1 MPPSRFLL
9 SPPAAAAVAGL
20 VADHGGVSI
29 EPRRIVSPQAGAPL
43 GLFACRVVDV
53 GGTAHVACY
62 CPAGASAVAVT
73 FGAFYS
79 WPLNSQRL
87 ASDPAWIDLGAVPS
101 SSGRGVYLGFED
113 RGVAAQ
119 PRFGWRLSVSD
130 GTYSGVPAETIEYFP
145 YIPIA
150 GVAPDG
156 KVTQYRT
163 GAIALADTWFYPIS
177 SQQWIGL
184 HLKGTNGSTVAT
196 FNDTDSSFGISAE
209 FPGRVRA
216 AGEITAD
223 GNLTVPYGATANLD
237 GTIKIGGDVYKPA
250 SIVDGRGNTITVL
263 KKQ

>member
-29 EPRRIVSPQAGAPL
+29 EPRRIVSPQAGTPL

-62 CPAGASAVAVT
+62 CPAGSSAVAVT

-130 GTYSGVPAETIEYFP
+130 GTYSGVPAATIEYFP

-163 GAIALADTWFYPIS
+163 GAIAIAETWFYPIS

-184 HLKGTNGSTVAT
+184 RLKGTNGGTVAV

-209 FPGRVRA
+209 FPGKVRA

-223 GNLTVPYGATANLD
+223 GNFTVPYGATVNLD